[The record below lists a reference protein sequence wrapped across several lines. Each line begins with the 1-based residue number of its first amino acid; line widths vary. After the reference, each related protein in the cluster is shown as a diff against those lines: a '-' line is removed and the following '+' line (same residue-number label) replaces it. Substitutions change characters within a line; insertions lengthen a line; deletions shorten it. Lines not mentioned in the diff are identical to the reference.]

1 MKKSMTFFAE
11 TITTFYDKE
20 QDRLSLVFTDKD
32 QQKLQ
37 GLMTR
42 QFFKNL
48 LAHLPNWLMK
58 KRADAM
64 PQTIQQ
70 QWEINQIYHQV
81 SQQEVTVLYGKI
93 ESNQHFENFLIA
105 TINFS
110 KRDLK
115 ESDQKIRLEFLDS
128 NKTIVIFSVF
138 NLAQLHKLIG
148 EIFKQVQVWDLENPW
163 EEKDLIAVSSDTGDK
178 VMH

>member
-1 MKKSMTFFAE
+1 M
-11 TITTFYDKE
+11 
-20 QDRLSLVFTDKD
+20 
-32 QQKLQ
+32 
-37 GLMTR
+37 
-42 QFFKNL
+42 
-48 LAHLPNWLMK
+48 
-58 KRADAM
+58 
-64 PQTIQQ
+64 
-70 QWEINQIYHQV
+70 
-81 SQQEVTVLYGKI
+81 TVLYGKI

-110 KRDLK
+110 KRELK

-128 NKTIVIFSVF
+128 NKTIVIISVF

-163 EEKDLIAVSSDTGDK
+163 EEKNLIAVSSDTGDK